1 MVLTFLLLAS
11 LAFGPSAASPVQGA
25 YAITGNVLGADG
37 RGIDSIRISLLDD
50 SYRNLKTVFSEH
62 SGRYVFRGIRP
73 GSYTVRVTP
82 VGLPYEEL
90 NQKVDLPQGFTRNA
104 EETVSVDLVLK
115 LKKTSTSAG
124 RNGVVFF

>member
-11 LAFGPSAASPVQGA
+11 FAFGSPATPPVQGA
-25 YAITGNVLGADG
+25 YAIAGNVVGADG

-50 SYRNLKTVFSEH
+50 SYRSLKTVFSEH
-62 SGRYVFRGIRP
+62 SGRFVFRGIRP

-90 NQKVDLPQGFTRNA
+90 NQQVDLPQGY
-104 EETVSVDLVLK
+104 
-115 LKKTSTSAG
+115 
-124 RNGVVFF
+124 